1 MQNVLYIFKDLPWY
15 HSYILNKFSCSY
27 YFNEYII
34 NNNLNKTSQE
44 ISEEINSLIKEKKIE
59 IIFFDF
65 DYTSIID
72 KFFVNKIICKKKILV
87 SFDPHENYKKI
98 QDSLEYFSHL
108 LIADPEYVEKLSLLN
123 QNCFHFPLEANEKIF
138 FNKKTKKNIDVLFFG
153 ELKADRKIFIEKI
166 KKLNINFHSHIN
178 SKETLDD
185 NALVDLINRSKI
197 VINFSKGVNKYKK
210 KDEYYQFKGKII
222 ISGMCGTL
230 CLSEYSKGQDLIFKN
245 NYPTFKNSEEMITI
259 IKSLLNNEKNLNIL
273 ANNFFSECKMFSDTE
288 YFPEIVKFLSLE
300 HNKNILDKDDKIN
313 NISIK
318 NRIKIF
324 SKKSTSKILL
334 KETANIFKNL
344 KNNLS
349 LKNMYLII
357 YLSVIFLPYWLH
369 SKIKNNKK
377 K

>member
-34 NNNLNKTSQE
+34 NNNLNKTSQG

-153 ELKADRKIFIEKI
+153 ELKADRKNFIEKI

-178 SKETLDD
+178 SRETLDD

-197 VINFSKGVNKYKK
+197 VINFSKGVNKYE
-210 KDEYYQFKGKII
+210 KDEYYQFKGKVL

-230 CLSEYSKGQDLIFKN
+230 CLSEYSKGQNLIFKN

-273 ANNFFSECKMFSDTE
+273 TNNFFSECKMFSDTE
-288 YFPEIVKFLSLE
+288 YFSKIVKFLSLE
-300 HNKNILDKDDKIN
+300 NNKNILDKDDKIN
-313 NISIK
+313 HISIK

-324 SKKSTSKILL
+324 SKESTSKVLL

-344 KNNLS
+344 KNNLN

-357 YLSVIFLPYWLH
+357 YLSVIFLPFWLQ

>member
-34 NNNLNKTSQE
+34 NNNLNKTSQG

-153 ELKADRKIFIEKI
+153 ELKADRKNFIEKI

-178 SKETLDD
+178 SRETLDD

-197 VINFSKGVNKYKK
+197 VINFSKGVNKYE
-210 KDEYYQFKGKII
+210 KDEYYQFKGKVL

-273 ANNFFSECKMFSDTE
+273 TNNFFSECKMFSDTE
-288 YFPEIVKFLSLE
+288 YFSKIVKFLSLE
-300 HNKNILDKDDKIN
+300 NNKNILDKDDKIN
-313 NISIK
+313 HISIK

-324 SKKSTSKILL
+324 SKESTSKVLL

-344 KNNLS
+344 KNNLN

-357 YLSVIFLPYWLH
+357 YLSVIFLPFWLQ

>member
-197 VINFSKGVNKYKK
+197 VINFSKGVNKYE
-210 KDEYYQFKGKII
+210 KDEYYQFKGKVL

-357 YLSVIFLPYWLH
+357 YLSVIFLPFWLQ
-369 SKIKNNKK
+369 SKIKNKK
-377 K
+377 

>member
-34 NNNLNKTSQE
+34 NNNLNKTSQG

-178 SKETLDD
+178 SRETLDD

-197 VINFSKGVNKYKK
+197 VINFSKGVNKYE
-210 KDEYYQFKGKII
+210 KDEYYQFKGKVL

-273 ANNFFSECKMFSDTE
+273 TNNFFSECKMFSDTE
-288 YFPEIVKFLSLE
+288 YFSKIVKFLSLQN
-300 HNKNILDKDDKIN
+300 NKNILDKDDKIN

-324 SKKSTSKILL
+324 SKESTSKVLL

-357 YLSVIFLPYWLH
+357 YLSVIFLPFWLQ
-369 SKIKNNKK
+369 SKIKNNK
-377 K
+377 

>member
-1 MQNVLYIFKDLPWY
+1 MQNVLFIFKDLPWY
-15 HSYILNKFSCSY
+15 HSCILNKFSCSY

-44 ISEEINSLIKEKKIE
+44 ISEEINSLIKKKKIE

-65 DYTSIID
+65 DYTSIMD

-98 QDSLEYFSHL
+98 QDSLEYFSHF
-108 LIADPEYVEKLSLLN
+108 LITEPEYVEKLNLLN
-123 QNCFHFPLEANEKIF
+123 QNCFFFPLEIDEKIF
-138 FNKKTKKNIDVLFFG
+138 FNKKIKKNIDVLFFG
-153 ELKADRKIFIEKI
+153 ELKADREIFIEKI

-178 SKETLDD
+178 SRETLDN

-197 VINFSKGVNKYKK
+197 VINFSKGVNKYE
-210 KDEYYQFKGKII
+210 KDEYYQFKGRIL

-230 CLSEYSKGQDLIFKN
+230 CLSEHSKGQDLIFKN

-273 ANNFFSECKMFSDTE
+273 TNNFFSECNMFSDTE
-288 YFPEIVKFLSLE
+288 YFPKIVKFLSLE
-300 HNKNILDKDDKIN
+300 NNKNILDKHDEIN
-313 NISIK
+313 HISIK

-324 SKKSTSKILL
+324 SKKSTSKVLL

-344 KNNLS
+344 INNLS
-349 LKNMYLII
+349 LKKIYLII
-357 YLSVIFLPYWLH
+357 YLSVIFIPFWLQ
-369 SKIKNNKK
+369 SIIKNNKK

>member
-34 NNNLNKTSQE
+34 NNNLNKTSQG

-138 FNKKTKKNIDVLFFG
+138 FNKKTKK
-153 ELKADRKIFIEKI
+153 
-166 KKLNINFHSHIN
+166 
-178 SKETLDD
+178 
-185 NALVDLINRSKI
+185 
-197 VINFSKGVNKYKK
+197 KY
-210 KDEYYQFKGKII
+210 
-222 ISGMCGTL
+222 
-230 CLSEYSKGQDLIFKN
+230 
-245 NYPTFKNSEEMITI
+245 
-259 IKSLLNNEKNLNIL
+259 
-273 ANNFFSECKMFSDTE
+273 
-288 YFPEIVKFLSLE
+288 
-300 HNKNILDKDDKIN
+300 
-313 NISIK
+313 
-318 NRIKIF
+318 
-324 SKKSTSKILL
+324 
-334 KETANIFKNL
+334 
-344 KNNLS
+344 
-349 LKNMYLII
+349 
-357 YLSVIFLPYWLH
+357 
-369 SKIKNNKK
+369 
-377 K
+377 

>member
-1 MQNVLYIFKDLPWY
+1 KDLPWY

-34 NNNLNKTSQE
+34 NNNLNKTSQG

-153 ELKADRKIFIEKI
+153 ELKADRKNFIEKI

-210 KDEYYQFKGKII
+210 DEYYQFKGKIL

-230 CLSEYSKGQDLIFKN
+230 CLSEHSKGQDLIFKN

-288 YFPEIVKFLSLE
+288 YFPKIVKFLSLE
-300 HNKNILDKDDKIN
+300 NNKNILDKDDKIN

-324 SKKSTSKILL
+324 SKKSTSKVLL

-357 YLSVIFLPYWLH
+357 YLSVIFLPYWLQ
-369 SKIKNNKK
+369 SKIINNKK

>member
-1 MQNVLYIFKDLPWY
+1 MK
-15 HSYILNKFSCSY
+15 KF
-27 YFNEYII
+27 F
-34 NNNLNKTSQE
+34 
-44 ISEEINSLIKEKKIE
+44 LIKK
-59 IIFFDF
+59 
-65 DYTSIID
+65 
-72 KFFVNKIICKKKILV
+72 
-87 SFDPHENYKKI
+87 
-98 QDSLEYFSHL
+98 Q
-108 LIADPEYVEKLSLLN
+108 
-123 QNCFHFPLEANEKIF
+123 
-138 FNKKTKKNIDVLFFG
+138 KKNIDVLFFG

-197 VINFSKGVNKYKK
+197 VINFSKGVNKYE
-210 KDEYYQFKGKII
+210 KDEYYQFKGKIL

-273 ANNFFSECKMFSDTE
+273 TNNFFSECKMFSDTE
-288 YFPEIVKFLSLE
+288 YFSKIVKFLSLE
-300 HNKNILDKDDKIN
+300 NNKNILDKDDKIN
-313 NISIK
+313 YISIK

-324 SKKSTSKILL
+324 SQKSTSKVLL

-357 YLSVIFLPYWLH
+357 YLSVIFLPFWLQ
-369 SKIKNNKK
+369 SKINNNK
-377 K
+377 

>member
-1 MQNVLYIFKDLPWY
+1 MQNLLFIFKDLPWY
-15 HSYILNKFSCSY
+15 HSYILNKVSFSY

-65 DYTSIID
+65 DYTSLID

-108 LIADPEYVEKLSLLN
+108 LIAEPEYAEKLNLLN
-123 QNCFHFPLEANEKIF
+123 QNCFYFPLEANEKIF

-166 KKLNINFHSHIN
+166 KKLNINFHAHIN
-178 SKETLDD
+178 SRQTLDD

-197 VINFSKGVNKYKK
+197 VINFSKGVNKYEKN
-210 KDEYYQFKGKII
+210 EYYQFKGRIL

-259 IKSLLNNEKNLNIL
+259 IKSLLNNEKKLNIL
-273 ANNFFSECKMFSDTE
+273 TNNFFSECKMFSDTE
-288 YFPEIVKFLSLE
+288 YFPKIVKFLSLE
-300 HNKNILDKDDKIN
+300 NNKNILDKDDKIN
-313 NISIK
+313 HISIK

-324 SKKSTSKILL
+324 SKESTSKVLL

-344 KNNLS
+344 KNNLN

-357 YLSVIFLPYWLH
+357 YLSVIFLPFWLQ

>member
-34 NNNLNKTSQE
+34 NNNLNKTSQG

-178 SKETLDD
+178 SRETLDD

-197 VINFSKGVNKYKK
+197 VINFSKGVNKYE
-210 KDEYYQFKGKII
+210 KDEYYQFKGKVL

-273 ANNFFSECKMFSDTE
+273 TNNFFSECKMFSDTE
-288 YFPEIVKFLSLE
+288 YFSKIVKFLSLE
-300 HNKNILDKDDKIN
+300 NNKNILDKDDKIN
-313 NISIK
+313 HISIK

-324 SKKSTSKILL
+324 SKESTSKVLL

-344 KNNLS
+344 KNNLN

-357 YLSVIFLPYWLH
+357 YLSVIFLPFWLQ

>member
-1 MQNVLYIFKDLPWY
+1 MQNVLFIFKDLPCY

-87 SFDPHENYKKI
+87 SFDPLENYKKI

-108 LIADPEYVEKLSLLN
+108 LITEPEYVEKLNLLN
-123 QNCFHFPLEANEKIF
+123 QNCFYFPLEANEKIF

-153 ELKADRKIFIEKI
+153 ELKEDRKIFIEKI

-178 SKETLDD
+178 SRETLDD
-185 NALVDLINRSKI
+185 NGLVNLINRSKI
-197 VINFSKGVNKYKK
+197 VINFSKGVNKYE
-210 KDEYYQFKGKII
+210 KDEYYQFKGRIL

-245 NYPTFKNSEEMITI
+245 KYPTFKNSEEMITI
-259 IKSLLNNEKNLNIL
+259 IKYLLNNEKNLNIL
-273 ANNFFSECKMFSDTE
+273 TNNFFSECKMFSDTE
-288 YFPEIVKFLSLE
+288 YFPKIVKFLSLE
-300 HNKNILDKDDKIN
+300 NNKNILDKDDKIN
-313 NISIK
+313 YISIN

-324 SKKSTSKILL
+324 SKKSTSKVLL

-357 YLSVIFLPYWLH
+357 YLSVIFLPFWLQ

>member
-34 NNNLNKTSQE
+34 NNNLNKTSQG

-153 ELKADRKIFIEKI
+153 ELKADRKNFIEKI

-178 SKETLDD
+178 SRETLDD

-197 VINFSKGVNKYKK
+197 VINFSKGVNKYE
-210 KDEYYQFKGKII
+210 KDEYYQFKGKVL

-273 ANNFFSECKMFSDTE
+273 TNNFFSECKMFSDTE
-288 YFPEIVKFLSLE
+288 YFSKIVKFLSLQN
-300 HNKNILDKDDKIN
+300 NKNILDKDDKIN
-313 NISIK
+313 HISIK

-324 SKKSTSKILL
+324 SKESTSKVLL

-357 YLSVIFLPYWLH
+357 YLSVIFLPFWLQ
-369 SKIKNNKK
+369 SKIKNNK
-377 K
+377 

>member
-1 MQNVLYIFKDLPWY
+1 MENVLYIFKDFPWY
-15 HSYILNKFSCSY
+15 HQHILDKFNPSYQ
-27 YFNEYII
+27 FNEYII
-34 NNNLNKTSQE
+34 NNNLDKTSEEISQE
-44 ISEEINSLIKEKKIE
+44 INSFIRNKKIKTT
-59 IIFFDF
+59 FFDY
-65 DYTSIID
+65 DYTSLID
-72 KFFVNKIICKKKILV
+72 KNFVSKIISEKKVLV
-87 SFDPHENYKKI
+87 SLDAHENYKKI
-98 QDSLEYFSHL
+98 LDSAECFSHL
-108 LIADPEYVEKLSLLN
+108 LIPESEFVEKFNLLN
-123 QNCFHFPLEANEKIF
+123 HNSFFFPVEANEKLFVKQNI
-138 FNKKTKKNIDVLFFG
+138 NKNIDVLFFG
-153 ELKADRKIFIEKI
+153 ELKCDRQNFIDKI
-166 KKLNINFHSHIN
+166 KNLNINFHSHIN

-210 KDEYYQFKGKII
+210 DEYYQFKGKIL

-230 CLSEYSKGQDLIFKN
+230 CLSEHSKGQDLIFKN

-288 YFPEIVKFLSLE
+288 YFPKIVKFLSLE
-300 HNKNILDKDDKIN
+300 NNKNILDKDDKIN

-324 SKKSTSKILL
+324 SKKSTSKVLL

-357 YLSVIFLPYWLH
+357 YLSVIFLPYWLQ
-369 SKIKNNKK
+369 SKIINNKK

>member
-34 NNNLNKTSQE
+34 NNNLNKTSQG

-153 ELKADRKIFIEKI
+153 ELKADRKNFIEKI

-178 SKETLDD
+178 SRETLDD

-197 VINFSKGVNKYKK
+197 VINFSKGVNKYE
-210 KDEYYQFKGKII
+210 KDEYYQFKGKVL

-273 ANNFFSECKMFSDTE
+273 TNNFFSECKMFSDTE
-288 YFPEIVKFLSLE
+288 YFSKIVKFLSLE
-300 HNKNILDKDDKIN
+300 NNKNILDKDDKIN
-313 NISIK
+313 HISIK

-324 SKKSTSKILL
+324 SKESTSKVLL

-357 YLSVIFLPYWLH
+357 YLSVIFLPFWLQ

>member
-1 MQNVLYIFKDLPWY
+1 MQNVLFIFKDLPWY

-108 LIADPEYVEKLSLLN
+108 LITEPEYVEKLNLLN
-123 QNCFHFPLEANEKIF
+123 QNCFFFPLEINEKIF
-138 FNKKTKKNIDVLFFG
+138 FNKNTKKNIDVLFFG

-178 SKETLDD
+178 SRETLDD

-197 VINFSKGVNKYKK
+197 VINFSKGVNKYEKN
-210 KDEYYQFKGKII
+210 EYYQFKGRIL

-273 ANNFFSECKMFSDTE
+273 TNNFFSECKMFSDTE
-288 YFPEIVKFLSLE
+288 YFSKIVKFLSLE
-300 HNKNILDKDDKIN
+300 NNKNILDKDDKIN
-313 NISIK
+313 YISIK

-324 SKKSTSKILL
+324 SKKSTSKVFL

-357 YLSVIFLPYWLH
+357 YLSVIFLPFWLQ

>member
-1 MQNVLYIFKDLPWY
+1 MQNVLFIFKDLPWY
-15 HSYILNKFSCSY
+15 HSYVLNKFSCSY

-34 NNNLNKTSQE
+34 NNNLNKTSQG

-108 LIADPEYVEKLSLLN
+108 LIAEPEYVEKLSLLN

-178 SKETLDD
+178 SRETLDD

-197 VINFSKGVNKYKK
+197 VINFSKGVNKYE
-210 KDEYYQFKGKII
+210 KDEYYQFKGKVL

-273 ANNFFSECKMFSDTE
+273 TNNFFSECKMFSDTE
-288 YFPEIVKFLSLE
+288 YFSKIVKFLSLE
-300 HNKNILDKDDKIN
+300 NNKNILDKDDKIN
-313 NISIK
+313 YTSIK

-324 SKKSTSKILL
+324 SKKSSSKVLL

-357 YLSVIFLPYWLH
+357 YLSVIFLPFWLL

>member
-1 MQNVLYIFKDLPWY
+1 MQNVLFIFKDLPWY
-15 HSYILNKFSCSY
+15 HSCILNKFSCSY
-27 YFNEYII
+27 HFNEYII

-98 QDSLEYFSHL
+98 RDSLEYFSHL
-108 LIADPEYVEKLSLLN
+108 LIAEPEYAEKLNLLN
-123 QNCFHFPLEANEKIF
+123 QNCLYFPLEANEKIF
-138 FNKKTKKNIDVLFFG
+138 FNKKIKKNIDVLFFG

-166 KKLNINFHSHIN
+166 KELNINFHSHIN
-178 SKETLDD
+178 SRETLDD

-197 VINFSKGVNKYKK
+197 VMNFSKGVNKYEKN
-210 KDEYYQFKGKII
+210 EYYQFKGRIL

-273 ANNFFSECKMFSDTE
+273 TNNFFSECKMFSDTE
-288 YFPEIVKFLSLE
+288 YFSKIVKFLSLE
-300 HNKNILDKDDKIN
+300 NNKNILDKDDKIN
-313 NISIK
+313 YISIK

-324 SKKSTSKILL
+324 SKKSSNKVLL
-334 KETANIFKNL
+334 KETANIFKHL
-344 KNNLS
+344 KINLS

-357 YLSVIFLPYWLH
+357 YLSVIFLPFWLQ

-377 K
+377 

>member
-15 HSYILNKFSCSY
+15 HSYILSKFSCSY

-197 VINFSKGVNKYKK
+197 VINFSKGVNKYE
-210 KDEYYQFKGKII
+210 KDEYYQFKGKIL

-273 ANNFFSECKMFSDTE
+273 TNNFFSECKMFSDTE
-288 YFPEIVKFLSLE
+288 YFSKIVKFLSLQN
-300 HNKNILDKDDKIN
+300 NKNILDKDDKIN
-313 NISIK
+313 YISIK

-324 SKKSTSKILL
+324 SQKSTSKVLL

-357 YLSVIFLPYWLH
+357 YLSVIFLPFWLQ
-369 SKIKNNKK
+369 SKIKNKK
-377 K
+377 

>member
-1 MQNVLYIFKDLPWY
+1 MQNVLFIFKDLPWY

-34 NNNLNKTSQE
+34 NNNLNKTSQG

-153 ELKADRKIFIEKI
+153 ELKADRKNFIEKI

-178 SKETLDD
+178 SRETLDD

-197 VINFSKGVNKYKK
+197 VINFSKGVNKYE
-210 KDEYYQFKGKII
+210 KDEYYQFKGKVL

-273 ANNFFSECKMFSDTE
+273 TNNFFSECKMFSDTE
-288 YFPEIVKFLSLE
+288 YFSKIVKFLSLQN
-300 HNKNILDKDDKIN
+300 NKNILDKDDKIN
-313 NISIK
+313 YISIK

-324 SKKSTSKILL
+324 SQKSTSKVLL

-357 YLSVIFLPYWLH
+357 YLSVIFLPFWLQ
-369 SKIKNNKK
+369 SKIKNNK
-377 K
+377 

>member
-34 NNNLNKTSQE
+34 NNNLNKTSQG

-178 SKETLDD
+178 SRETLDD

-197 VINFSKGVNKYKK
+197 VINFSKGVNKYE
-210 KDEYYQFKGKII
+210 KDEYYQFKGKVL

-230 CLSEYSKGQDLIFKN
+230 CLSEYSKGQNLIFKN

-273 ANNFFSECKMFSDTE
+273 TNNFFSECKMFSDTE
-288 YFPEIVKFLSLE
+288 YFSKIVKFLSLQN
-300 HNKNILDKDDKIN
+300 NKNILDKDDKIN
-313 NISIK
+313 YISIK

-324 SKKSTSKILL
+324 SQKSTSKVLL

-357 YLSVIFLPYWLH
+357 YLSVIFLPFWLQ
-369 SKIKNNKK
+369 SKIKNNK
-377 K
+377 

>member
-34 NNNLNKTSQE
+34 NNNLNKTSQG

-178 SKETLDD
+178 SRETLDD

-197 VINFSKGVNKYKK
+197 VINFSKGVNKYE
-210 KDEYYQFKGKII
+210 KDEYYQFKGKVL

-273 ANNFFSECKMFSDTE
+273 TNNFFSECKMFSDTE
-288 YFPEIVKFLSLE
+288 YFSKIVKFLSLQN
-300 HNKNILDKDDKIN
+300 NKNILDKDDKIN
-313 NISIK
+313 HISIK

-324 SKKSTSKILL
+324 SKESTSKVLL

-357 YLSVIFLPYWLH
+357 YLSVIFLPFWLQ

>member
-34 NNNLNKTSQE
+34 NNNLNKTSQG

-153 ELKADRKIFIEKI
+153 ELKADRKNFIEKI

-178 SKETLDD
+178 SRETLDD

-197 VINFSKGVNKYKK
+197 VINFSKGVNKYE
-210 KDEYYQFKGKII
+210 KDEYYQFKGKVL

-273 ANNFFSECKMFSDTE
+273 TNNFFSECKMFSDTE
-288 YFPEIVKFLSLE
+288 YFSKIVKFLSLQN
-300 HNKNILDKDDKIN
+300 NKNILDKDDKIN
-313 NISIK
+313 YISIK

-324 SKKSTSKILL
+324 SQKSTSKVLL

-357 YLSVIFLPYWLH
+357 YLSVIFLPFWLQ
-369 SKIKNNKK
+369 SKIKNNK
-377 K
+377 

>member
-34 NNNLNKTSQE
+34 NNNLNKTSQG

-153 ELKADRKIFIEKI
+153 ELKADRKNFIEKI

-178 SKETLDD
+178 SRETLDD

-197 VINFSKGVNKYKK
+197 VINFSKGVNKYE
-210 KDEYYQFKGKII
+210 KDEYYQFKGKVL

-230 CLSEYSKGQDLIFKN
+230 CLSEYSKGQNLIFKN

-273 ANNFFSECKMFSDTE
+273 TNNFFSECKMFSDTE
-288 YFPEIVKFLSLE
+288 YFSKIVKFLSLQN
-300 HNKNILDKDDKIN
+300 NKNILDKDDKIN
-313 NISIK
+313 YISIK

-324 SKKSTSKILL
+324 SQKSTSKVLL

-357 YLSVIFLPYWLH
+357 YLSVIFLPFWLQ
-369 SKIKNNKK
+369 SKIKNKK
-377 K
+377 

>member
-34 NNNLNKTSQE
+34 NNNLNKTSQG

-108 LIADPEYVEKLSLLN
+108 LIAEPEYVEKLSLLN

-178 SKETLDD
+178 SRETLDD

-197 VINFSKGVNKYKK
+197 VINFSKGVNKYE
-210 KDEYYQFKGKII
+210 KDEYYQFKGKVL
-222 ISGMCGTL
+222 ISGMCGTF

-259 IKSLLNNEKNLNIL
+259 MKSLLNNEKNLNIL
-273 ANNFFSECKMFSDTE
+273 TNNFLSECKMFSDTE
-288 YFPEIVKFLSLE
+288 YFSKIVKFLSLE
-300 HNKNILDKDDKIN
+300 NNKNILEKDDKIN
-313 NISIK
+313 YISIK

-324 SKKSTSKILL
+324 SKKSSSKVLL

-357 YLSVIFLPYWLH
+357 YLSVIFLPFWFQ